1 LISTPDTAEQ
11 TRDTNATFVRILIQI
26 ERVYGVPTETC
37 ERLLEL
43 YQLSNSLIVRRAEEI
58 VASTAGGEL

>member
-1 LISTPDTAEQ
+1 MNTTDTAKQSHE
-11 TRDTNATFVRILIQI
+11 TNATFVRILIQI

-58 VASTAGGEL
+58 VTASAGGAL

>member
-11 TRDTNATFVRILIQI
+11 TRDTNSAFVRILIQI
-26 ERVYGVPTETC
+26 QQAYGVPTETC

-43 YQLSNSLIVRRAEEI
+43 YLLSNSLIVRRAEEI
-58 VASTAGGEL
+58 VTASAGGKL